1 MWKIIICAL
10 LLFQRAL
17 SAPSSRC
24 MEICNNRNSQ
34 YFSNTNCCAS
44 SLVASTDE
52 NKNWTN
58 HNDFQTPDG
67 AAVHTK
73 AGEFNH
79 GNTHSNFNEMSYYK
93 EFKSGD
99 NQNFGSNHNFG
110 SGHGIS
116 QKLEDLS
123 STSSHSTFESMFQ
136 SRFSDLIKNFHES
149 FRHLQEL
156 KTKDQ
161 LPVQDCQYPCVP
173 IDEQISRLQQ
183 DVTSQQQYMQRMRED
198 LWSKMQNQNTVTE
211 TEHIPSQQLTQSNH
225 QTGQVTKET
234 NRYES
239 YQNEKIT
246 TNPQITTTIT
256 KQPVKYTSH
265 PHQSQTDYY
274 SGTRH
279 ESTQGY
285 GSRTQGQYPDQ
296 PQRAG
301 QDYYSGSVSRQD
313 STQNYASATQDQTHN
328 RQTSYPDQSI
338 QHYYSGSASKL
349 DSQSQTG
356 YNQQNSIHN
365 SRNRVNDQTSL
376 QDQNSSQYGQNYAT
390 GIQSQAGYSQDT
402 TNYERR
408 NRVSQAQRAD
418 RPSHQQYNQEHTSG
432 TQNQGQTQGQGLNG
446 AAYGYHATY
455 GSNSYYS
462 SLPQDQQSS
471 AYRAQQSGSQSQGY
485 GQHSAYSTQSGYQT
499 DGSQSQ
505 GEYNPQGS
513 LTYTHNSMSHSSL
526 TQNNAAFGASS
537 NGKLTHGL
545 IQMGSAADCN
555 DEVQPAP
562 YRRYKRHI
570 LTPNNRHHHHYH
582 HHHNHQEQYPDDFS
596 QQQFQDDF
604 QQGPISSKADE
615 FGEPTKIEKVS
626 QKEIEDLSQQVED
639 IRNGK
644 VDTQDLYQHQDFSQ
658 QQHKF
663 PEQSPTNYYQTGG
676 FDDYPPSSDLTFGQ
690 KNKHSEG
697 SQTYDQ
703 QNHGFDDQY
712 PNYTPRGF
720 NQKTF

>member
-1 MWKIIICAL
+1 MWKIICAL
-10 LLFQRAL
+10 LFFQRAL

-34 YFSNTNCCAS
+34 YLSNTNCCAS
-44 SLVASTDE
+44 SLVASTNE
-52 NKNWTN
+52 KKNWTD
-58 HNDFQTPDG
+58 HKDFQTHDG
-67 AAVHTK
+67 ALVHTK
-73 AGEFNH
+73 DGEFSH
-79 GNTHSNFNEMSYYK
+79 GNTHGNFNEMSYYK

-99 NQNFGSNHNFG
+99 NQHFGSNHNFG
-110 SGHGIS
+110 NSHDIS

-123 STSSHSTFESMFQ
+123 SSSSHSTFESMFQ

-173 IDEQISRLQQ
+173 INEQISRLQQ
-183 DVTSQQQYMQRMRED
+183 DVTAQQQHMQRMRED

-211 TEHIPSQQLTQSNH
+211 TEHVIPSQHLTHSNH

-239 YQNEKIT
+239 YQNDKIT
-246 TNPQITTTIT
+246 TSPHITTTIT

-265 PHQSQTDYY
+265 PDQSQTDYY
-274 SGTRH
+274 SGSRH
-279 ESTQGY
+279 ESTQNY
-285 GSRTQGQYPDQ
+285 GTRTQGQYPDQ
-296 PQRAG
+296 SQRAG
-301 QDYYSGSVSRQD
+301 QDYYSGSVSRHD
-313 STQNYASATQDQTHN
+313 SSQNYASGTQDQTQTQN
-328 RQTSYPDQSI
+328 RRTSYPDQSS
-338 QHYYSGSASKL
+338 QNYYSGSGSKL
-349 DSQSQTG
+349 ESQTG
-356 YNQQNSIHN
+356 YNQQNSIHD
-365 SRNRVNDQTSL
+365 SRVTQNQNN
-376 QDQNSSQYGQNYAT
+376 DQNSSQYGQNYAT
-390 GIQSQAGYSQDT
+390 GIQSQAGYAQDT

-418 RPSHQQYNQEHTSG
+418 QQEYASG
-432 TQNQGQTQGQGLNG
+432 NQNQGQTQGNG
-446 AAYGYHATY
+446 QHGVAYGYHASY
-455 GSNSYYS
+455 GSKSYYS
-462 SLPQDQQSS
+462 SLPQDQSSHQSS
-471 AYRAQQSGSQSQGY
+471 AYRTHQNSQSQGY
-485 GQHSAYSTQSGYQT
+485 GQHSGYRAQSGYQT

-513 LTYTHNSMSHSSL
+513 LTYSHNSMSHSSL
-526 TQNNAAFGASS
+526 TQNNADFGASS

-545 IQMGSAADCN
+545 IQTGSAADCN
-555 DEVQPAP
+555 DEVQSAP

-570 LTPNNRHHHHYH
+570 HSPNHRHHYHHH

-596 QQQFQDDF
+596 QQQDDF
-604 QQGPISSKADE
+604 QQGSISSKLDE
-615 FGEPTKIEKVS
+615 FGEPTKIEKVP

-644 VDTQDLYQHQDFSQ
+644 VDTQDLYQHQDQHQDFS

-663 PEQSPTNYYQTGG
+663 PEQSQTNYYQTGG
-676 FDDYPPSSDLTFGQ
+676 FDDFPPS
-690 KNKHSEG
+690 SEG

-712 PNYTPRGF
+712 HYSPRGF